1 MIEELE
7 ELKDYHKI
15 TWDEKDHQLKRI
27 INRSKDYLSNDIAG
41 ISLDFEADTSNK
53 QLLLDCCRYIYNNAF
68 EYFKVNF
75 RSELLRLQLK
85 SAVRKNDTSE

>member
-1 MIEELE
+1 MTEELE
-7 ELKDYHKI
+7 ELKGYLKI
-15 TWDEKDHQLKRI
+15 TWNEEDVELRRI
-27 INRSKDYLSNDIAG
+27 INRAKDYLSNDIAG
-41 ISLDFEADTSNK
+41 ISIDFNADTSNK

-85 SAVRKNDTSE
+85 SVVKNNDTSK

>member
-1 MIEELE
+1 MSEELE
-7 ELKDYHKI
+7 ELKSYLKI
-15 TWDEKDHQLKRI
+15 TWNEEDVELRRI
-27 INRSKDYLSNDIAG
+27 INRAKDYLSNDIAG
-41 ISLDFEADTSNK
+41 ISIDFNADTSNK

-85 SAVRKNDTSE
+85 SVVKNNDTSK